1 MTRYDVTKQCCGP
14 RDSVACERLGLVTKY
29 QAKVFVKKDGLSY
42 STDFRMV
49 SGFLILRILTV
60 ATYFNS
66 QSPRDFNRTAVC
78 FITGTFVYTPL

>member
-1 MTRYDVTKQCCGP
+1 MTRYDVTKWCCGP

-49 SGFLILRILTV
+49 SGFLILM
-60 ATYFNS
+60 
-66 QSPRDFNRTAVC
+66 
-78 FITGTFVYTPL
+78 